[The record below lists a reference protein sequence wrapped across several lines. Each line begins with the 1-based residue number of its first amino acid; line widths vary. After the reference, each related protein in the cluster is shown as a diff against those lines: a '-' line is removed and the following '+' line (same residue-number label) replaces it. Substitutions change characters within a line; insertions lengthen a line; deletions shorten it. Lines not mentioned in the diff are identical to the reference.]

1 MTCQLIFLVFCVLAA
16 LHDVIS
22 RQGCCGPQQWTGVAI
37 QKTGIYNHD
46 LDVASIADLITR
58 VSYSYHVKKISIQR
72 MVHNITTN
80 KKDKIHKIFDYNQG
94 IEYTITNG
102 KYCTSNPTSGA
113 MWQNCI
119 PDNSTYFGSYNVSG
133 PMIDVY
139 RVVTP
144 SGATIRVGVTP
155 DSCHPV
161 FESLLISGPVY
172 TLEISVYENVTMGI
186 SYPSD
191 FDVPEFCHHNQIKK
205 KYVSSTI
212 TELIHSSFSWR

>member
-80 KKDKIHKIFDYNQG
+80 KKDKIHKIFDYNQ
-94 IEYTITNG
+94 
-102 KYCTSNPTSGA
+102 
-113 MWQNCI
+113 
-119 PDNSTYFGSYNVSG
+119 V
-133 PMIDVY
+133 
-139 RVVTP
+139 
-144 SGATIRVGVTP
+144 
-155 DSCHPV
+155 
-161 FESLLISGPVY
+161 SLLRSFCRY
-172 TLEISVYENVTMGI
+172 ACVT
-186 SYPSD
+186 
-191 FDVPEFCHHNQIKK
+191 
-205 KYVSSTI
+205 VS
-212 TELIHSSFSWR
+212 LL